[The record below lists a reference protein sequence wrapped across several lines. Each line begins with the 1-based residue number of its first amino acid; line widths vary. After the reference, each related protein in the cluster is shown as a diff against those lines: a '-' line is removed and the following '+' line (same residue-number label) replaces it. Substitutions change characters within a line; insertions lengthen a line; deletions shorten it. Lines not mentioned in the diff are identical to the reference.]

1 MKLKLLNVLTVC
13 LVTLGV
19 LAPALLVF
27 GLIWERHID
36 LVKTHYI
43 VYEFQKERVYA
54 DNQKTTYCYKQ
65 TELLKSYNGSVGQLI
80 TPSQEEPIAHILRS
94 FIFFVP
100 IGICLGFLCP
110 TNIVLIALLFSNK
123 KLKRWRGFGSK
134 AFTTNNPSKNNFLFV
149 LIVQIHT

>member
-43 VYEFQKERVYA
+43 VYEFQKDRVYA
-54 DNQKTTYCYKQ
+54 DNQKTTDCYKQ

-100 IGICLGFLCP
+100 IGICLGISLSDRYRAYRAAVFKQQVKTLER
-110 TNIVLIALLFSNK
+110 LWQQS
-123 KLKRWRGFGSK
+123 
-134 AFTTNNPSKNNFLFV
+134 
-149 LIVQIHT
+149 IHH